1 MGKARESTDTE
12 IDAHVEAKA
21 VELAAAVRARLG
33 DDITA
38 DSLAGEMLFE
48 AARARVNADA
58 CLRAAQE
65 THRLNGDLLATAI
78 NLKAQL
84 EAARG
89 RITDD
94 VRTLAE
100 DLSAYKE
107 SVETAESV
115 LLPLAR
121 RGAHFAGNKRG
132 LNRLSREAIAV
143 LEREGADYPA
153 KRVRR
158 DLERAGV
165 IRENPAGLHWEDDK
179 GSQKMTTV
187 KQFENNISRLRKQL
201 Q

>member
-1 MGKARESTDTE
+1 MDKSRAAANAE
-12 IDAHVEAKA
+12 IDALIEAKA
-21 VELAAAVRARLG
+21 VELAAAVHARLG

-38 DSLAGEMLFE
+38 DSFADEMLFE
-48 AARARVNADA
+48 AARARVQAEG
-58 CLRAAQE
+58 CLRAARE
-65 THRLNGDLLATAI
+65 THRLNDDLLTLAR
-78 NLKAQL
+78 NLKMQL

-89 RITDD
+89 KITDE
-94 VRTLAE
+94 VCALVE
-100 DLSAYKE
+100 DLRVYKD

-143 LEREGADYPA
+143 LEREGSDYPA

-165 IRENPAGLHWEDDK
+165 ICEKATGLHWKDDK
-179 GSQKMTTV
+179 GGQKTTTV